1 MQAVWGEP
9 VLMTTGLDLQIFHGF
24 PFGFMFAELQLIAC
38 ANKPKQ
44 LSECTRKT
52 LWKDEDIMNA
62 KKKKKKIMI
71 FSESSEIYLTKVTKL
86 FNYVFIILN
95 LRYKIFTEESIC

>member
-1 MQAVWGEP
+1 
-9 VLMTTGLDLQIFHGF
+9 
-24 PFGFMFAELQLIAC
+24 
-38 ANKPKQ
+38 
-44 LSECTRKT
+44 
-52 LWKDEDIMNA
+52 
-62 KKKKKKIMI
+62 MI